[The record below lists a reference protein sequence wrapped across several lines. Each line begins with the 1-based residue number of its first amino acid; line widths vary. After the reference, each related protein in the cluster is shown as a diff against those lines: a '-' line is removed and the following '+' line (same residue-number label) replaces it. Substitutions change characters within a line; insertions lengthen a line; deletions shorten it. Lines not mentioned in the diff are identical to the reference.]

1 MCVSSF
7 DSYVRQGRKHVGE
20 DRAVDWPEIYS
31 IRRRMT
37 CHARAL
43 VQIFNIGESHGS
55 DNERRVR
62 GAYQQDCD
70 TIPILFTLPKDHK
83 NKEENGDPKTRP
95 VCGAKRSVN
104 GRVGN
109 LLSEVLRAVIEG
121 EETDECI
128 STEEMLHHMEV
139 AAEEIAAVP
148 GVRITVASEDAEAL
162 YPSLDIEQSAR
173 ICAERVSRSEVDF
186 MGIDYDWA
194 VKYIAMNLTKDEAA
208 LSRIGH
214 LLPVRKYKRGAR
226 PGIVSME
233 EEEKGSKWILRQRQL
248 TEMEKRQIL
257 AEVIYH
263 GVKTV
268 FKNHV
273 YQFEGQIRI
282 QRRGGA
288 IGGELTQVV
297 ARVVMDK
304 WMEDVTEQ
312 YPDFP
317 GQEIC

>member
-1 MCVSSF
+1 M
-7 DSYVRQGRKHVGE
+7 
-20 DRAVDWPEIYS
+20 
-31 IRRRMT
+31 
-37 CHARAL
+37 
-43 VQIFNIGESHGS
+43 
-55 DNERRVR
+55 
-62 GAYQQDCD
+62 
-70 TIPILFTLPKDHK
+70 
-83 NKEENGDPKTRP
+83 
-95 VCGAKRSVN
+95 
-104 GRVGN
+104 
-109 LLSEVLRAVIEG
+109 
-121 EETDECI
+121 
-128 STEEMLHHMEV
+128 
-139 AAEEIAAVP
+139 
-148 GVRITVASEDAEAL
+148 
-162 YPSLDIEQSAR
+162 
-173 ICAERVSRSEVDF
+173 DF

-304 WMEDVTEQ
+304 WMEMFKEKMLQNNTKIYLGKKYVDDVNITL
-312 YPDFP
+312 
-317 GQEIC
+317 GH